1 MGCGDCFSLSPW
13 KEISSLAFRQW
24 LWASFMHKALEN
36 QQHYLPCVRSLA
48 PRGPGPYLTDFIST
62 LSDPKG
68 YFHPKQILCQ
78 ANDTCQWKKKLIL
91 QPSVPLISE
100 GGNRWSICEC
110 SGEKFIKKEKYGSS
124 VKINAVERK
133 NGLKGL
139 CRYSTKREREMTI
152 EFQWNTNI
160 MRKWNHFVHAV

>member
-1 MGCGDCFSLSPW
+1 MALSFFHAQSFRESATLPTLC
-13 KEISSLAFRQW
+13 KVTSSQR
-24 LWASFMHKALEN
+24 SRALF
-36 QQHYLPCVRSLA
+36 YL
-48 PRGPGPYLTDFIST
+48 DFIST

-68 YFHPKQILCQ
+68 YFHPKQIPCQ
-78 ANDTCQWKKKLIL
+78 ANDTCQWKKTLIF

-100 GGNRWSICEC
+100 GGNHWSICEC
-110 SGEKFIKKEKYGSS
+110 SGEKFIKREKYGSS

-139 CRYSTKREREMTI
+139 CRYSTKREREMII